1 MDVWMHGYVFVWMYG
16 CMGIWP
22 YGRTDVWVYVCMDVW
37 VYVCIYI
44 YICMYIYTHTEDL
57 CKYVLFF
64 VLMYE
69 CMYACMHVWI
79 HVSDPAANP
88 SIYIHY
94 GSAPSIQVTNSLPH
108 LFKFPIVTIL
118 IWLPQI
124 LVRYSLD
131 LGTLKV
137 KETCVS
143 MPKSL
148 AAAAATISHAFRIHR
163 APPKRSKVLH
173 DTLPGKGLGHWV
185 WEGWKGVQIIPKS
198 DQHLRT

>member
-16 CMGIWP
+16 CMGIWL
-22 YGRTDVWVYVCMDVW
+22 MDVRMYGYMYVW
-37 VYVCIYI
+37 MYGYMFVYINICINI
-44 YICMYIYTHTEDL
+44 YNIHTRRINANMYYFCIN
-57 CKYVLFF
+57 VW
-64 VLMYE
+64 MY
-69 CMYACMHVWI
+69 VWI

-94 GSAPSIQVTNSLPH
+94 GSTPSIQVTNSLPH
-108 LFKFPIVTIL
+108 LFNFPIGTM
-118 IWLPQI
+118 WLPQI

-185 WEGWKGVQIIPKS
+185 WEGWKGAQIIPKS